1 MSNFPCVFI
10 TFIWFYLFVFLVLFL
25 FVNICQE
32 PTTLATDNNGAVHSV
47 ITEIKQKKKP
57 LKWKYGIMQLLRSV
71 DESGLRLGDT
81 SI

>member
-1 MSNFPCVFI
+1 M
-10 TFIWFYLFVFLVLFL
+10 
-25 FVNICQE
+25 
-32 PTTLATDNNGAVHSV
+32 LATDNNELCIRLSQ
-47 ITEIKQKKKP
+47 KLNKKKKP